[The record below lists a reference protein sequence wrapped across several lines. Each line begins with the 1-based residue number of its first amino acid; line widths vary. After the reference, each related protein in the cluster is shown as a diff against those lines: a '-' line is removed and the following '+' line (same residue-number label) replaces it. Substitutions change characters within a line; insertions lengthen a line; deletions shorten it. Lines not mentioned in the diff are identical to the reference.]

1 MGFKKN
7 LIMKEI
13 KNYGVYELK
22 PNELSRS
29 KGGFLLAAM
38 ITFFAIETI
47 NNPTASTNAFRSGFK
62 AGYNYNQ

>member
-1 MGFKKN
+1 
-7 LIMKEI
+7 MKEI

-22 PNELSRS
+22 PSELQKS
-29 KGGFLLAAM
+29 KGGLILAAI

-47 NNPTASTNAFRSGFK
+47 NNPTESSNAFRSGFQ